1 MTTVVL
7 AANNG
12 DVGGGE
18 VMLLATARALVD
30 LGVDVEVAGPR
41 ADGGVLDQ
49 AAALGL
55 PVHDFPGDR
64 RAYMS
69 GLRRWSVDRPDWLWC
84 HGLVPALATSGRRR
98 RIVHLHQAPAP
109 AHRGPAR
116 VARLR
121 AEAVVVPSQ
130 SMARAVPGA
139 EVLWN
144 WTHPVSLPLST
155 LRGGP
160 LRIGFIGRLSADKG
174 VHVLAE
180 AVGLLE
186 ERHPGRQRLVL
197 AGDSRFVP
205 DDQRDRVRTALAHVE
220 PVTDALGWVER
231 RDFFSAVDLA
241 VFPSTWQEPFG
252 LVLAEAMSSRT
263 PVVVSDAGALPEVVG
278 PDHPWVVAPGDPAA
292 LADAIDVVSTAHPSV
307 VEDVVDA
314 AQRRWTE
321 SFSPDAGRARVAALA
336 ARLGLISPDLGA
348 STS

>member
-1 MTTVVL
+1 MTGVVL

-18 VMLLATARALVD
+18 VMLLATARALVE

-41 ADGGVLDQ
+41 SEGGVLDQ
-49 AAALGL
+49 AAELGL
-55 PVHDFPGDR
+55 LVHPFPTDR
-64 RAYMS
+64 RSYMS
-69 GLRRWSVDRPDWLWC
+69 GLRRWALRQPGWLWC
-84 HGLVPALATSGRRR
+84 HGLVPALATSGQRR

-109 AHRGPAR
+109 AHRAPAR

-121 AEAVVVPSQ
+121 AEALLVPSQ
-130 SMARAVPGA
+130 AMARVVPGA

-144 WTHPVSLPLST
+144 WTDPVSLPPST
-155 LRGGP
+155 PRGGP

-174 VHVLAE
+174 VHVLAD
-180 AVGLLE
+180 AVGLLHG
-186 ERHPGRQRLVL
+186 RHPDRQRLVL

-205 DDQRDRVRTALAHVE
+205 DDQRALVRTALERVA

-231 RDFFSAVDLA
+231 QDFFAAVDVA

-263 PVVVSDAGALPEVVG
+263 PVVVSDSGALREVVG
-278 PDHPWVVAPGDPAA
+278 AEHPWVVEPGDAQA
-292 LADAIDVVSTAHPSV
+292 LADAIGVVAAAHPSV

-314 AQRRWTE
+314 AHARWLE
-321 SFSPDAGRARVAALA
+321 HFSPEAGRARVEQLA
-336 ARLGLISPDLGA
+336 SRLGILSPDLA
-348 STS
+348 APPP